1 MAKEISLQNQDLNRF
16 LSDER
21 GRVLSYLRKQFSV
34 SDDDLDD
41 IFQESSMAL
50 FLNVRDGKLST
61 LTSSLGTYFMK
72 VCINQ
77 TLKFLGKNS
86 KTMPL
91 FDDRRITNPDFV
103 RDDKKR
109 NYYMITVKGEKRID
123 LKEFRKAH
131 GTRQLSFA
139 SADDMMSIMKLQPGS
154 VTPLGLLND
163 EDRKVK
169 LYLDSSLTDGLIG
182 VHPNDNTATVWM
194 HADDLVRII
203 KEHGSEVE
211 IVDMG

>member
-34 SDDDLDD
+34 SDDDLNDL
-41 IFQESSMAL
+41 FQESSMAL

-91 FDDRRITNPDFV
+91 FDDRRITNSDFV
-103 RDDKKR
+103 RDDKIAELYGACIDAEEEEKKTR
-109 NYYMITVKGEKRID
+109 MELLVNNIIASMTETCKNILHGYYWDDFSTSTIADMFNFSDANSVKAQKYKCVKKFRDKYNE
-123 LKEFRKAH
+123 LKNKIY
-131 GTRQLSFA
+131 G
-139 SADDMMSIMKLQPGS
+139 
-154 VTPLGLLND
+154 
-163 EDRKVK
+163 
-169 LYLDSSLTDGLIG
+169 
-182 VHPNDNTATVWM
+182 
-194 HADDLVRII
+194 
-203 KEHGSEVE
+203 
-211 IVDMG
+211 

>member
-1 MAKEISLQNQDLNRF
+1 MAKEISLKNQDLNRF
-16 LSDER
+16 ISDER

-91 FDDRRITNPDFV
+91 FDDRKITNSDFV
-103 RDDKKR
+103 RDDKIAELYGTCIDAEEEEKKTR
-109 NYYMITVKGEKRID
+109 IELLVNNIIASMTETCKNILHGYYWDDFSTSTIADMFNFSDANSVKTQKYKCVKKFRDKYNE
-123 LKEFRKAH
+123 LKNKIY
-131 GTRQLSFA
+131 G
-139 SADDMMSIMKLQPGS
+139 
-154 VTPLGLLND
+154 
-163 EDRKVK
+163 
-169 LYLDSSLTDGLIG
+169 
-182 VHPNDNTATVWM
+182 
-194 HADDLVRII
+194 
-203 KEHGSEVE
+203 
-211 IVDMG
+211 

>member
-21 GRVLSYLRKQFSV
+21 GRVISYLRKQFSV

-86 KTMPL
+86 KTKPL
-91 FDDRRITNPDFV
+91 FDDRRITNSDFV
-103 RDDKKR
+103 RDDKIAELYGACIDAEEEEKKTR
-109 NYYMITVKGEKRID
+109 MELLVNNIIASMTDTCKNILHSYYWDDFSTSTIADMFNFSDANSVKAQKYKCVKKFRDKYNE
-123 LKEFRKAH
+123 LKNKIY
-131 GTRQLSFA
+131 G
-139 SADDMMSIMKLQPGS
+139 
-154 VTPLGLLND
+154 
-163 EDRKVK
+163 
-169 LYLDSSLTDGLIG
+169 
-182 VHPNDNTATVWM
+182 
-194 HADDLVRII
+194 
-203 KEHGSEVE
+203 
-211 IVDMG
+211 

>member
-21 GRVLSYLRKQFSV
+21 GRVLPYLRKQFSV

-91 FDDRRITNPDFV
+91 FDDRRITNSDFV
-103 RDDKKR
+103 RDDKIAELYGACIDAEEEEKKTR
-109 NYYMITVKGEKRID
+109 MELLVNNIIASMTETCKNILHGYYWDDFSTSTIADMFNFSDANSVKAQKYKCVKKFRDKYNE
-123 LKEFRKAH
+123 LKNKIY
-131 GTRQLSFA
+131 G
-139 SADDMMSIMKLQPGS
+139 
-154 VTPLGLLND
+154 
-163 EDRKVK
+163 
-169 LYLDSSLTDGLIG
+169 
-182 VHPNDNTATVWM
+182 
-194 HADDLVRII
+194 
-203 KEHGSEVE
+203 
-211 IVDMG
+211 

>member
-91 FDDRRITNPDFV
+91 FDDRRITNSDFV
-103 RDDKKR
+103 RDDKIAELYGACIDAEEEDKKTR
-109 NYYMITVKGEKRID
+109 MELLVNNIIASMTETCKNILHGYYWDDFSTSTIADMFNFSDANSVKAQKYKCVKKFRDKYNE
-123 LKEFRKAH
+123 LKNKIY
-131 GTRQLSFA
+131 G
-139 SADDMMSIMKLQPGS
+139 
-154 VTPLGLLND
+154 
-163 EDRKVK
+163 
-169 LYLDSSLTDGLIG
+169 
-182 VHPNDNTATVWM
+182 
-194 HADDLVRII
+194 
-203 KEHGSEVE
+203 
-211 IVDMG
+211 

>member
-77 TLKFLGKNS
+77 TLKFLGKNT

-91 FDDRRITNPDFV
+91 IDDRRITNSDFV
-103 RDDKKR
+103 RDDKIAELYGACIDVEEEEKKTR
-109 NYYMITVKGEKRID
+109 MELLVNNIIASMTETCKNILHGYYWDDFSTSTIADMFNFSDANSVKAQKYKCVKKFRDKYNE
-123 LKEFRKAH
+123 LKNKIY
-131 GTRQLSFA
+131 G
-139 SADDMMSIMKLQPGS
+139 
-154 VTPLGLLND
+154 
-163 EDRKVK
+163 
-169 LYLDSSLTDGLIG
+169 
-182 VHPNDNTATVWM
+182 
-194 HADDLVRII
+194 
-203 KEHGSEVE
+203 
-211 IVDMG
+211 

>member
-21 GRVLSYLRKQFSV
+21 GRIISYLRKQFSV

-86 KTMPL
+86 KTKPL
-91 FDDRRITNPDFV
+91 FDDRRITNSDFV
-103 RDDKKR
+103 RDDKIAELYGACIDAEEEEKKTR
-109 NYYMITVKGEKRID
+109 MELLVNNIIASMTDTCKNILHSYYWDDFSTSTIADMFNFSDANSVKAQKYKCVKKFRDKYNE
-123 LKEFRKAH
+123 LKNKIY
-131 GTRQLSFA
+131 G
-139 SADDMMSIMKLQPGS
+139 
-154 VTPLGLLND
+154 
-163 EDRKVK
+163 
-169 LYLDSSLTDGLIG
+169 
-182 VHPNDNTATVWM
+182 
-194 HADDLVRII
+194 
-203 KEHGSEVE
+203 
-211 IVDMG
+211 

>member
-91 FDDRRITNPDFV
+91 FDDRRITNSDFV
-103 RDDKKR
+103 RDDKIAELYGACIDAEEEEKKTR
-109 NYYMITVKGEKRID
+109 MELLVNNIIASMTETCKNILHGYYWDDFSTSTIAYMFNFSDANSVKAQKYKCVKKFRDKYNE
-123 LKEFRKAH
+123 LKNKIY
-131 GTRQLSFA
+131 G
-139 SADDMMSIMKLQPGS
+139 
-154 VTPLGLLND
+154 
-163 EDRKVK
+163 
-169 LYLDSSLTDGLIG
+169 
-182 VHPNDNTATVWM
+182 
-194 HADDLVRII
+194 
-203 KEHGSEVE
+203 
-211 IVDMG
+211 